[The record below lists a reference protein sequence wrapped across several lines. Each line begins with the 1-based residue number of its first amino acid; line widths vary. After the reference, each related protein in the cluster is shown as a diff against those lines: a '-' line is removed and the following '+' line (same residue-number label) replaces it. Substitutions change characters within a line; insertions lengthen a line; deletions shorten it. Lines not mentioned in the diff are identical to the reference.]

1 MSFLG
6 PQHQAVLLAG
16 GAGSSLFPLNHTGLP
31 LALLPVAN
39 QPLITFSLRTLEE
52 AGISDVL
59 VVCLISSMPCYAVI
73 RRQS

>member
-6 PQHQAVLLAG
+6 PQHQAILLAG

-52 AGISDVL
+52 AGIVDVL
-59 VVCLISSMPCYAVI
+59 VVRSCSVDLGCLPLNTD
-73 RRQS
+73 R